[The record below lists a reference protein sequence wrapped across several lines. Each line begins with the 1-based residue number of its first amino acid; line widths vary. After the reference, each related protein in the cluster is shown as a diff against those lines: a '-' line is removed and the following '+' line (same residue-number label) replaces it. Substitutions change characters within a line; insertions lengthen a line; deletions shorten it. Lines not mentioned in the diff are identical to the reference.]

1 MKNLQLTL
9 CLLVKD
15 WMLSLWSQEKK
26 DRNIFSYHLYSDYTG
41 DSSHCRQ
48 VKKKEKERYWDCKE
62 VKTDFYYRPNVHL
75 CRKCDGIYQKELLS
89 DFNKLVGYRAN
100 NTK

>member
-1 MKNLQLTL
+1 M
-9 CLLVKD
+9 
-15 WMLSLWSQEKK
+15 
-26 DRNIFSYHLYSDYTG
+26 
-41 DSSHCRQ
+41 
-48 VKKKEKERYWDCKE
+48 KEKERYWDCKE